1 MIHNRGFTLIEL
13 AVVLVIVTVLIGGLL
28 VPLNAQIQARRIAE
42 TKKILEEAREA
53 IVGYAMT
60 HTTEDTC
67 TCTYTSGGGPDAETS
82 TCSPLSLCP
91 VSLEQ
96 ISTTDTATF
105 TLKPRHHLPCPDLME
120 NDPELNL
127 DNDGDDSLRDPNNGL
142 EDRYKASDK
151 TYECAS
157 RSGNLPWVTLGTGMQ
172 DAWGNHLRYV
182 VSPDFANKA
191 SGFTGSDKGDIKI
204 CRSNDCMGAD
214 VAENVAAAI
223 ISHGPN
229 GWGARSIHG
238 TLLKNPTSA
247 NELENTNG
255 DEILVSRP
263 PSGPGASTGEFDDLL
278 IWISADHLRG
288 RVCPAGGCP

>member
-28 VPLNAQIQARRIAE
+28 VPLSAQIQARRIAE

-53 IVGYAMT
+53 IIGYAMNNAVP
-60 HTTEDTC
+60 DSC
-67 TCTYTSGGGPDAETS
+67 DCTYGDDGILDPSPSDSCPSALCPKTGTS
-82 TCSPLSLCP
+82 TL
-91 VSLEQ
+91 
-96 ISTTDTATF
+96 
-105 TLKPRHHLPCPDLME
+105 TLPITRHYLPCPDLME
-120 NDPELNL
+120 NDPEPNL
-127 DNDGDDSLRDPNNGL
+127 DNDGDGSLRDMNNGL
-142 EDRYKASDK
+142 EDRHVASGK
-151 TYECAS
+151 TDECAS

-191 SGFTGSDKGDIKI
+191 SGFTGSGTGDIKI
-204 CRSNDCMGAD
+204 CRSNGCMGAD
-214 VAENVAAAI
+214 VAGNVAAAI

-238 TLLKNPTSA
+238 TPLKNPTSA

-255 DEILVSRP
+255 DETLVSRP
-263 PSGPGASTGEFDDLL
+263 PSGPDASTGEFDDLL